1 MGEHRGNPNRGSGL
15 DLAAYCTPVPAGYVR
30 EGREC
35 PSLMDVTTPDTCT
48 GPMAEHTLCCTQ
60 SSGEQTVDLSP
71 IHPSS
76 QLPPNSTSQVFPES
90 LRKQTQG
97 CAACREHLSVR
108 SPCWTR
114 CLPTAVSGAPVGRG
128 CLSPKPPGF
137 SPAASPSLQPLASLL
152 YKSQGSSLL
161 ILTPFSLSLLS
172 SAVAGERWR
181 EGRNCS
187 ARCLL
192 L

>member
-1 MGEHRGNPNRGSGL
+1 M
-15 DLAAYCTPVPAGYVR
+15 AAYCTPVLAGYVR

-35 PSLMDVTTPDTCT
+35 LSLMDVTTPDTCT
-48 GPMAEHTLCCTQ
+48 GPMAEHTLCCTK
-60 SSGEQTVDLSP
+60 SGNKLRIFHP
-71 IHPSS
+71 FPSS
-76 QLPPNSTSQVFPES
+76 QPPPNSTPQVFPES

-97 CAACREHLSVR
+97 CAACRGHLSVK
-108 SPCWTR
+108 SPCWMR

-137 SPAASPSLQPLASLL
+137 SPAVSPSLQPLASLL

-172 SAVAGERWR
+172 SAVAGER
-181 EGRNCS
+181 
-187 ARCLL
+187 
-192 L
+192 

>member
-1 MGEHRGNPNRGSGL
+1 MSPHLTRAPDLWLSTLSAAHKVQGNKRWIFHPF
-15 DLAAYCTPVPAGYVR
+15 
-30 EGREC
+30 
-35 PSLMDVTTPDTCT
+35 
-48 GPMAEHTLCCTQ
+48 
-60 SSGEQTVDLSP
+60 
-71 IHPSS
+71 PSS

-97 CAACREHLSVR
+97 CAARRGHLSVR